1 MMKKLIGALL
11 VASGLLACA
20 QGNAAALA
28 PYGNGLPLVHMNVAG
43 PGFNDRVLP
52 GRNGYDYAFPAS
64 DYLDRWQ
71 TRGIRIIRLSVLW
84 ERLQPVAEKE
94 LNTEYAQGIDKFLSQ
109 AAKRN
114 MGVILDIHNYGR
126 YYQKVIGTS
135 DVPLSYYEGFMRR
148 VAHRWKDTP
157 GLVGYDLMNEPY
169 GAADA
174 YWPSVAQ
181 VGINGVRA
189 SDPAKAIYVE
199 GKSWSNA
206 LNWPTLNGELLLLKD
221 PANNLV
227 FSAHMYA
234 DVDASGTYQTAIP
247 ANFDLDL
254 AVNRVKPFVE
264 WLIRNNRRGQL
275 GEFGVPNDPRYLQA
289 MDRLL
294 TYLHTK
300 CVPMAYWAAGPLW
313 GNYALSIEPD
323 GKVDKP
329 QWAVVGPHVKQANSC
344 H

>member
-1 MMKKLIGALL
+1 MKKLIGALFVAFCLMACVEAHADIL
-11 VASGLLACA
+11 V
-20 QGNAAALA
+20 

-52 GRNGYDYAFPAS
+52 GRNGYDYAFPS
-64 DYLDRWQ
+64 STYLDRWQ
-71 TRGIRIIRLSVLW
+71 SRGIRIIRLSVLW
-84 ERLQPVAEKE
+84 ERLQPTPEKE
-94 LNTEYAQGIDKFLSQ
+94 LDTAYAQGIDKFLTQ

-135 DVPLSYYEGFMRR
+135 DVPLTYYESFMRR
-148 VAHRWKDTP
+148 VAHRWKDHP

-181 VGINGVRA
+181 AGINGVRA
-189 SDPAKAIYVE
+189 ADPVKAIYVE

-206 LNWPTLNGELLLLKD
+206 LNWPTLNGDLLLLKD

-247 ANFDLDL
+247 ASFDTDL

-264 WLIRNNRRGQL
+264 WLVRNNRRGQL
-275 GEFGVPNDPRYLQA
+275 GEFGVPPDAGYLKA

-300 CVPMAYWAAGPLW
+300 CVPLSYWAAGELW
-313 GNYALSIEPD
+313 GGYPLSIEPD
-323 GKVDKP
+323 GGKDKP
-329 QWAVVGPHVKQANSC
+329 QWAVVGPHVKETNSC
-344 H
+344 P